1 MEGEDIDSSITIG
14 KRVAVKTRG
23 GKTVHILTCMISGK

>member
-1 MEGEDIDSSITIG
+1 MEGEDHVSCITIG
-14 KRVAVKTRG
+14 KRVAMKTRG